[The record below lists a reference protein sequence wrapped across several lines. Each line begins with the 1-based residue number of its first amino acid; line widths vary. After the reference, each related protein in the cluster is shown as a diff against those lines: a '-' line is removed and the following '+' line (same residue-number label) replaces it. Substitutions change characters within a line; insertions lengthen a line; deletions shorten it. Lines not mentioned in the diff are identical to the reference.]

1 MITGSQ
7 IQKEIAN
14 DETKYKGAFW
24 VTKVCLLRLKQP
36 RSWKNCYLNIKSQTS
51 TMAEEVDFATLL
63 IFYRPTTKNK

>member
-24 VTKVCLLRLKQP
+24 VTKVCLLGLKQP
-36 RSWKNCYLNIKSQTS
+36 RSWKI
-51 TMAEEVDFATLL
+51 A
-63 IFYRPTTKNK
+63 I